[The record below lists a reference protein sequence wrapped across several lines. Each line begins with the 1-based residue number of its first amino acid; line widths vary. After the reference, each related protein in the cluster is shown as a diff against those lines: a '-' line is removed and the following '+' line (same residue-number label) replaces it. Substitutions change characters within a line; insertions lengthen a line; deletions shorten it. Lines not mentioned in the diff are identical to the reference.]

1 MKQQP
6 RASASGGERR
16 GEAGIYVWNQRA
28 EEKGVNRVNTICSQR
43 NQNLPP

>member
-6 RASASGGERR
+6 RASASVGERR

-28 EEKGVNRVNTICSQR
+28 EEKCVNNINTICNQR
-43 NQNLPP
+43 N